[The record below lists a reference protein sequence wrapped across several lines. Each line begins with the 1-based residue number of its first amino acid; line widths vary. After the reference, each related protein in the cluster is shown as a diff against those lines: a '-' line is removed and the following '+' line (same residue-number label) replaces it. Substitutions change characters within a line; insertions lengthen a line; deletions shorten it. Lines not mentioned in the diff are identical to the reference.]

1 MTRRPVLP
9 GASELFF
16 RRTDNDQ
23 APTAHTTPVSEL
35 PSLAAAAA
43 SPALRGNAP
52 HRTDGTSPDGATDG
66 TAPVGTPLQLV
77 REAPDELA
85 TLRSALPAPASASAS
100 APARRSRS
108 RAKER
113 TKHEEKITV
122 YCSAEELL
130 ALEGARLTLRGQHGV
145 VADRGR
151 IVREAI
157 AVLLADLE
165 SHGADS
171 VLVRRLGH

>member
-16 RRTDNDQ
+16 RRTD
-23 APTAHTTPVSEL
+23 AASGGAGGTAPVSEL

-43 SPALRGNAP
+43 SPALRGNAGRRP
-52 HRTDGTSPDGATDG
+52 AEPEAPAATGTPAVEAIPAAS
-66 TAPVGTPLQLV
+66 PLQLV
-77 REAPDELA
+77 REAPVDELA
-85 TLRSALPAPASASAS
+85 GIRSTLPVTGPATR
-100 APARRSRS
+100 RRSTR
-108 RAKER
+108 ER

-130 ALEGARLTLRGQHGV
+130 AIEGARLTLRGQHGV

-151 IVREAI
+151 IVREAL
-157 AVLLADLE
+157 AVLLADLDA
-165 SHGADS
+165 HGEDS
-171 VLVRRLGH
+171 VLVRRFRSS

>member
-16 RRTDNDQ
+16 RRTD
-23 APTAHTTPVSEL
+23 TASAEAAEAAPVSQL

-43 SPALRGNAP
+43 SPSLRGNAK
-52 HRTDGTSPDGATDG
+52 RTAEPVLPAEDA
-66 TAPVGTPLQLV
+66 APAAAPLQLIHG
-77 REAPDELA
+77 EARDEMA
-85 TLRSALPAPASASAS
+85 SLRALPTT
-100 APARRSRS
+100 SRG
-108 RAKER
+108 R
-113 TKHEEKITV
+113 TRVKHEEKITV

-130 ALEGARLTLRGQHGV
+130 ALETARLSLRGDHGV

-157 AVLLADLE
+157 AVLLADLDA
-165 SHGADS
+165 HGEAS
-171 VLVRRLGH
+171 VLVQRLRK

>member
-16 RRTDNDQ
+16 RRTD
-23 APTAHTTPVSEL
+23 AAATGEKPAPVSEL

-43 SPALRGNAP
+43 SPSLRGNTGRRPDETDAVDEAP
-52 HRTDGTSPDGATDG
+52 GAA
-66 TAPVGTPLQLV
+66 TATPLQLV
-77 REAPDELA
+77 RDAPDELA
-85 TLRSALPAPASASAS
+85 TLRSALPAATPADR
-100 APARRSRS
+100 PRSRG
-108 RAKER
+108 RER

-130 ALEGARLTLRGQHGV
+130 ALEGARLTLRGEHGV

-157 AVLLADLE
+157 ATLLADLAA
-165 SHGADS
+165 HGEDS
-171 VLVRRLGH
+171 VLVRRLRQG

>member
-16 RRTDNDQ
+16 RRTD
-23 APTAHTTPVSEL
+23 AASGGAGGTAPVSEL

-43 SPALRGNAP
+43 SPALRGNAGRRP
-52 HRTDGTSPDGATDG
+52 VEPEPE
-66 TAPVGTPLQLV
+66 APVVEAVPAASPLQLV
-77 REAPDELA
+77 REAPVDELA
-85 TLRSALPAPASASAS
+85 DIRATLPVTGPATR
-100 APARRSRS
+100 RRSTR
-108 RAKER
+108 ER

-130 ALEGARLTLRGQHGV
+130 AIEGARLTLRGQHGV

-151 IVREAI
+151 IVREAL
-157 AVLLADLE
+157 AVLLADLDANGE
-165 SHGADS
+165 DS
-171 VLVRRLGH
+171 VLVRRFRSS